1 MGPQNDEADQAP
13 LSKQAQDLDY
23 SSFEAEDRRRKV
35 FLIAAGVVFAILCAA
50 AFIGTIESIGSMSAH
65 VNGIFD
71 TQPAEPAK

>member
-1 MGPQNDEADQAP
+1 MGPTNDQAP

-23 SSFEAEDRRRKV
+23 SSFEAEDRKRRIV
-35 FLIAAGVVFAILCAA
+35 LIVAGIIFAVVCAA

-71 TQPAEPAK
+71 PGPAAPNK